1 MIMVATSRKL
11 GQRLSSLKNR
21 LAFRHLLTVTLGLVA
36 GTILLGVAAKATGS
50 GLACE
55 ASWPQ
60 CDGGPFNLL
69 PASLP
74 SFYEWIHR
82 FVAMFAGFG
91 IIASGVTAWLSSS
104 VDRRVAPLV
113 VLGTLLTPVQVY
125 LGRETVLQYKMDI
138 LSLHFWTA
146 ILIFSLF
153 TVATVLVWKEWLTER
168 HAAVALVVALVALPL
183 HVLMSPT
190 QLGVVTE
197 YTPTVQLLQYGVT
210 LALLASVFLATMVT
224 RWEFKGSLPVALLL
238 GSAVLSLVVA
248 YLGRRAVMT
257 FSPTLDQLYLGAVV
271 VLGIALIGGIRMSLE
286 NHARQRHA
294 G

>member
-1 MIMVATSRKL
+1 MGTTTQ
-11 GQRLSSLKNR
+11 GFGRLSSLKKR

-50 GLACE
+50 GLACQ

-82 FVAMFAGFG
+82 FVAMFAGFTVIG
-91 IIASGVTAWLSSS
+91 SGLTAWLSSS

-125 LGRETVLQYKMDI
+125 LGRETVLQYKMEV

-146 ILIFSLF
+146 VLIFSLF
-153 TVATVLVWKEWLTER
+153 TVATVLVWREKLTAN
-168 HAAVALVVALVALPL
+168 HATVALIVALFTLPL

-210 LALLASVFLATMVT
+210 LALIASVVLATMVSS
-224 RWEFKGSLPVALLL
+224 WESESLLPTVFLL
-238 GSAVLSLVVA
+238 GSTVLSLLVA

-257 FSPTLDQLYLGAVV
+257 LSPTLDQIYMGAVV
-271 VLGIALIGGIRMSLE
+271 VLAVVLVGGIRISLE
-286 NHARQRHA
+286 NRIRQYHA

>member
-1 MIMVATSRKL
+1 MVTTSRKL
-11 GQRLSSLKNR
+11 GQRLSSLKRR
-21 LAFRHLLTVTLGLVA
+21 LAFRHLLTLTLGLVA
-36 GTILLGVAAKATGS
+36 GTILFGVAAKATGS
-50 GLACE
+50 GLACQ

-82 FVAMFAGFG
+82 FVAMFAGFA
-91 IIASGVTAWLSSS
+91 IIGSGLTAWLSSS

-113 VLGTLLTPVQVY
+113 VLATLLTPVQVY
-125 LGRETVLQYKMDI
+125 LGRETVLQYEMRI

-153 TVATVLVWKEWLTER
+153 TVATILVWKEWLTTR
-168 HAAVALVVALVALPL
+168 HAAVALVVALVTLPL
-183 HVLMSPT
+183 HVLVSPT

-197 YTPTVQLLQYGVT
+197 YTPTVQLLQYAVT
-210 LALLASVFLATMVT
+210 LALLASVFLATVVT
-224 RWEFKGSLPVALLL
+224 RWEYVDLLPVALLL
-238 GSAVLSLVVA
+238 GSTVLALAVA

-257 FSPTLDQLYLGAVV
+257 LSPALDQLYLGAVV
-271 VLGIALIGGIRMSLE
+271 ILAVALVGSIRMSLE
-286 NHARQRHA
+286 DRARRSSA